1 MYHLKG
7 GEYSLMSE
15 LEQQLIEAREELHK
29 RQNEAFH
36 GLRAYRHYW
45 GKVYRIREEWL
56 GLCEVSKEGR
66 NKYRNHLVGLV
77 LLKER
82 MHDKYRDV
90 RLNSLRLRAKYR
102 ELFLEAL
109 GVYLRVC
116 RLKRRLRNSK
126 EDKLCAEM

>member
-1 MYHLKG
+1 M
-7 GEYSLMSE
+7 MSE
-15 LEQQLIEAREELHK
+15 LEQRLIEAREELRK

-56 GLCEVSKEGR
+56 GLCEATKKGR
-66 NKYRNHLVGLV
+66 HNQHRNHLVGLV

-102 ELFLEAL
+102 ELFFEAL

-116 RLKRRLRNSK
+116 RLKRRLRKSK
-126 EDKLCAEM
+126 EVELCAEM